1 MLTVHAT
8 RRVTIPARGATLYG
22 DLSWP
27 IAPGR
32 VHGLTVLAHPTSGAR
47 LNPRNQALAELL
59 NRAGLA
65 TLLTDL
71 LGADEDQWEA
81 SAARAR
87 YDVDLLTARLRAVV
101 ERLAR
106 LEIEIAALPVG
117 VLATGAAVAAAVRV
131 ATELAAA
138 DEPTGGPPR
147 PAHIDAIVSRNGT
160 PDLVADLLPTM
171 EMPALFLV
179 GEREQD
185 LLHRH
190 RLAGVTAPV
199 LVPGAGDLAEDRAAA
214 ETAAVLA
221 SRWLVTQL
229 DPQEA

>member
-1 MLTVHAT
+1 MITTHAT
-8 RRVTIPARGATLYG
+8 RRVTIPAAGATLYG

-27 IAPGR
+27 FAPGR
-32 VHGLTVLAHPTSGAR
+32 VHALTVLAYPHSGAR

-106 LEIEIAALPVG
+106 LEVEIAALPVG
-117 VLATGAAVAAAVRV
+117 VLATGAAAAAAVR
-131 ATELAAA
+131 AASELAAA
-138 DEPTGGPPR
+138 DQPSGGPPR
-147 PAHIDAIVSRNGT
+147 PAHIDAVVSRNGT
-160 PDLVADLLPTM
+160 PDLVADLLPTLKA
-171 EMPALFLV
+171 PALFLV
-179 GEREQD
+179 GELEQD

-190 RLAGVTAPV
+190 RLAGVSEPV
-199 LVPGAGDLAEDRAAA
+199 LVPGAGDLAAVESAA
-214 ETAAVLA
+214 TLA